1 MPAGICRP
9 ASALRERHDMSKN
22 ELRNSGERQGR
33 DFANARV
40 LSVRPKNLLTYY
52 TFLHFSKYFTSFPLI
67 FHFFHVTMYPKQSDY
82 LAIRRESLCSNEK
95 GGFSNEHHK
104 LSASRRRF
112 PGPGFDPGAG
122 KAACILE
129 TLSDY
134 GSIPL
139 GVQERILKQT
149 SFFQLDRWFLLAR
162 QVRSVEEFTN
172 RM

>member
-1 MPAGICRP
+1 MNII
-9 ASALRERHDMSKN
+9 S
-22 ELRNSGERQGR
+22 
-33 DFANARV
+33 
-40 LSVRPKNLLTYY
+40 Y
-52 TFLHFSKYFTSFPLI
+52 LH
-67 FHFFHVTMYPKQSDY
+67 
-82 LAIRRESLCSNEK
+82 
-95 GGFSNEHHK
+95 
-104 LSASRRRF
+104 
-112 PGPGFDPGAG
+112 PGADSPAQALIREQGIAEG
-122 KAACILE
+122 KAECILE